1 MTISEP
7 TAEDVAAGVAELVPE
22 VAPVEVVGPLRRGRS
37 HASWVLESSRGWLVG
52 KVLLGAPGA
61 AGLERLA
68 EHRRVWQHGI
78 AVPPVLAF
86 TESCASVADR
96 PLTVFEYVPGVD
108 AEEALPTLEPAAV
121 LEVMRATGAALASLH
136 QVPVEGFGDAA
147 SGLGTVSATWNTVVR
162 SRVDALRDAYRFV
175 DDIPTALVK
184 AGLDLLG
191 GLAEE
196 VSPIARPAV
205 AHLDVY
211 LPNIL
216 LDEEGGFRVLLD
228 LEHVR
233 WVDPVMD
240 FVKPAMWM
248 FPDQQSWAEAFA
260 DGYRAAGPW
269 PACWSERMAVA
280 TGLELL
286 TGIEYWTRVAD
297 HAMREDYLRRLRA
310 WVRSD
315 GADHVWSAIS
325 SATWRE

>member
-1 MTISEP
+1 MTTSKI
-7 TAEDVAAGVAELVPE
+7 TAEDVAAGVAELVPDA
-22 VAPVEVVGPLRRGRS
+22 APAEVVRPLRQGRS

-52 KVLLGAPGA
+52 KVFLGPAGT
-61 AGLERLA
+61 AGLDRLA
-68 EHRRVWQHGI
+68 EHRRVWQHGV

-108 AEEALPTLEPAAV
+108 AEKALPALEPAAV
-121 LEVMRATGAALASLH
+121 LEVMRATGTALASLH

-147 SGLGTVSATWNTVVR
+147 SGLGTVSANWDTVVTN
-162 SRVDALRDAYRFV
+162 RVEALRDAYRLV
-175 DDIPTALVK
+175 DDIPAALVK
-184 AGLDLLG
+184 TGLDLLIS
-191 GLAEE
+191 LAEA
-196 VSPIARPAV
+196 VSPVARPAV

-211 LPNIL
+211 LPNVL
-216 LDEEGGFRVLLD
+216 LDDEGHFRVLLD

-240 FVKPAMWM
+240 FIKPAMWM

-286 TGIEYWTRVAD
+286 TGVEYWTQVAD

-325 SATWRE
+325 SAT

>member
-1 MTISEP
+1 M
-7 TAEDVAAGVAELVPE
+7 
-22 VAPVEVVGPLRRGRS
+22 
-37 HASWVLESSRGWLVG
+37 LESSRGWLVG
-52 KVLLGAPGA
+52 KVLLGPPGA

-108 AEEALPTLEPAAV
+108 AEEALPTLDPATV
-121 LEVMRATGAALASLH
+121 LEAMRATGAALASLH

-147 SGLGTVSATWNTVVR
+147 SGLGTVSPTWNTVVT

-175 DDIPTALVK
+175 DNIPAALVK
-184 AGLDLLG
+184 AGLDLLS

-196 VSPIARPAV
+196 VSPVAQPAV

-216 LDEEGGFRVLLD
+216 LDDEGGFRVLLD

-248 FPDQQSWAEAFA
+248 FPDQQISRVSAVSFLVSPGVSARWRLSARFNSSTDSSMAS
-260 DGYRAAGPW
+260 GGHAATAMVSRLNSGAAAMLAHKDKDTP
-269 PACWSERMAVA
+269 SRMA
-280 TGLELL
+280 TH
-286 TGIEYWTRVAD
+286 AD
-297 HAMREDYLRRLRA
+297 HRPPSRA
-310 WVRSD
+310 P
-315 GADHVWSAIS
+315 
-325 SATWRE
+325 

>member
-1 MTISEP
+1 
-7 TAEDVAAGVAELVPE
+7 
-22 VAPVEVVGPLRRGRS
+22 
-37 HASWVLESSRGWLVG
+37 
-52 KVLLGAPGA
+52 
-61 AGLERLA
+61 LERLA

-86 TESCASVADR
+86 TESSASVADR

-121 LEVMRATGAALASLH
+121 LEVMRATGAALASRH

-147 SGLGTVSATWNTVVR
+147 SGLGTVSATWNTVVT

-175 DDIPTALVK
+175 DDIPAALVK

-196 VSPIARPAV
+196 VSPVARPAV

-216 LDEEGGFRVLLD
+216 LGEEGGFRVLLD

-233 WVDPVMD
+233 WVNPVMD
-240 FVKPAMWM
+240 LAKPAMWM
-248 FPDQQSWAEAFA
+248 FLIS
-260 DGYRAAGPW
+260 RAGPKRSRTAIGR
-269 PACWSERMAVA
+269 PVR
-280 TGLELL
+280 G
-286 TGIEYWTRVAD
+286 
-297 HAMREDYLRRLRA
+297 LRA
-310 WVRSD
+310 
-315 GADHVWSAIS
+315 GLSAWLRQP
-325 SATWRE
+325 AWNC